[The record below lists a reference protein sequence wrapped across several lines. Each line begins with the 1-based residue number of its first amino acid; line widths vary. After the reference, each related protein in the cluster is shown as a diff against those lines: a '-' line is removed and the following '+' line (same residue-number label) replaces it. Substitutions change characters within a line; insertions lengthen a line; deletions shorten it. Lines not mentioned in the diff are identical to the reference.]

1 MKKILLAFFLTLF
14 LVLNV
19 QAKAS
24 KQDFSTVIEDSGVDI
39 NSIAVSIK
47 NVDSGKV
54 VYALNDKTLMNPA
67 SLQKVLTTPVAYENL
82 GEDYLLSKALS
93 SIKIR
98 CAVDSTVFAS
108 SFKSFDDKY
117 GSAPNFIT
125 NFLPL
130 FIFSSKSSSEK
141 I

>member
-54 VYALNDKTLMNPA
+54 VYALNDKNIEKSA
-67 SLQKVLTTPVAYENL
+67 SQNL
-82 GEDYLLSKALS
+82 AFM
-93 SIKIR
+93 I
-98 CAVDSTVFAS
+98 
-108 SFKSFDDKY
+108 
-117 GSAPNFIT
+117 
-125 NFLPL
+125 
-130 FIFSSKSSSEK
+130 
-141 I
+141 